1 MSLKVCPQYIIRE
14 KESVTVYLYYKKRIM
29 SGISNIF
36 CVSFFFSFIDN
47 GKTPPLALLLY
58 IRMVLTRY
66 QQANLN
72 PSKKTEA
79 ETQKRRISTTA
90 ADSNEADLV
99 KDPPLLTIS
108 RSRDSFEDD
117 TKDDTTVK
125 VDSLLE
131 QLDE

>member
-1 MSLKVCPQYIIRE
+1 
-14 KESVTVYLYYKKRIM
+14 M